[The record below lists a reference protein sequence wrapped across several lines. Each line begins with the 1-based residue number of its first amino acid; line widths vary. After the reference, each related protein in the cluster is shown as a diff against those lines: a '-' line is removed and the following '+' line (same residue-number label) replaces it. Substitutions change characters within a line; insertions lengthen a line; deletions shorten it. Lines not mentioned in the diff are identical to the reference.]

1 MPDYSRRY
9 HNVFHAYRGM
19 ASGDPIGEGP
29 RQLEQNV
36 TRALLITLEHAGP
49 QATSRF
55 IQQLGRSRV
64 DADAFSYD
72 LEVVHRQPDGSK
84 VILLGLSPE
93 GRVTPGSVRSSGGQS
108 RVDAVLEAPGRI
120 RVLIESKLVGGCD
133 GDQLWRHA
141 LAWGQAEPQTVGGRV
156 RLPENWV
163 MRSWED
169 VRSWAV
175 GERGAADVPPVGD
188 FLLGELADYLVYCGV
203 AGTIERPARKSV
215 ADLPV
220 PPLAPAAD
228 LAVVREVCRTLYG
241 NGGPNH
247 VTGPACRADMATVI
261 EQCRRN
267 GAPVPPGLLNDA
279 KGGVITPRRALSI
292 LYGRDRYEQTVLP
305 QSDVTG
311 ARKHLERGMDRA
323 VLLGV
328 LAWAGQAAAP
338 FRNYAIRMVA
348 RAWDDAPVQTAVA
361 PELTAAL
368 RARGVTW

>member
-1 MPDYSRRY
+1 MPDYTRRY

-36 TRALLITLEHAGP
+36 TRALMITLEHAGAR
-49 QATSRF
+49 ATSRF
-55 IQQLGRSRV
+55 VRRLGRAAV
-64 DADAFSYD
+64 DADGFLYD
-72 LEVVHRQPDGSK
+72 LEVVHRQPDGGE

-93 GRVTPGSVRSSGGQS
+93 GRVAPGSVRSPGGQS
-108 RVDAVLEAPGRI
+108 RVDAVLEAPGSV
-120 RVLIESKLVGGCD
+120 RVLIESKLVGSCD

-141 LAWGQAEPQTVGGRV
+141 VAWGQPEPRTVSGRV

-169 VRSWAV
+169 VRSWALDQ
-175 GERGAADVPPVGD
+175 RGAADIPPIGD
-188 FLLGELADYLVYCGV
+188 FLLGELADYLALCGV
-203 AGTIERPARKSV
+203 AGAVERPGKTVV
-215 ADLPV
+215 ADLPL
-220 PPLAPAAD
+220 PPMAPEAD

-241 NGGPNH
+241 DGGRHH
-247 VTGPACRADMATVI
+247 VSGARCRADMTTVR
-261 EQCRRN
+261 EQFRRERS
-267 GAPVPPGLLNDA
+267 PVPPGLLNNA

-292 LYGRDRYEQTVLP
+292 LYGSDRYEQTVLP

-311 ARKHLERGMDRA
+311 ARKHLERGIDRA

-328 LAWAGQAAAP
+328 LAWADQASAP

-348 RAWDDAPVQTAVA
+348 RAWEEAPIESAVA
-361 PELTAAL
+361 PELSAAL
-368 RARGVTW
+368 RARGVAW